1 MIKKLRLRLRFL
13 TRSKPFL
20 SQDRGKARFFETKF
34 FDRGIKA
41 RVDGTGR
48 RSGYAAKAKS
58 DAGAV
63 IFFQKPVA
71 NAISDSDPYCM

>member
-20 SQDRGKARFFETKF
+20 SQYRGKARFFETKF

-41 RVDGTGR
+41 RLDGTGR
-48 RSGYAAKAKS
+48 RAVMPRKQKAT
-58 DAGAV
+58 
-63 IFFQKPVA
+63 QER
-71 NAISDSDPYCM
+71 